1 MIYICIV
8 PGCLSVMGHS
18 FTITTDTDVLIWHN
32 ESQFSFPH
40 TDSNTSSEKI
50 SMFSKK
56 IYNVDCNKL
65 YLLLFFLQL
74 LSIFLKIYIK

>member
-18 FTITTDTDVLIWHN
+18 FTVTTDTDVLIWHN

-40 TDSNTSSEKI
+40 KDSNTSSEKN
-50 SMFSKK
+50 FNVFKK
-56 IYNVDCNKL
+56 IHNVD
-65 YLLLFFLQL
+65 
-74 LSIFLKIYIK
+74 